1 MNRYFAT
8 LRAKTTLLVVA
19 LIAACLLGS
28 TAYFAY
34 STYWLE
40 VKTALGG
47 LMNFVDA
54 KQQGVIRFLGQNAKL
69 SRQMASLMMDSG
81 PDVARKHFAA
91 IVASDVFDVKDHP
104 FKDEI
109 AAGKRTLPT
118 LKTYHAIDYVEG
130 GVIKVSS
137 DPRREG
143 KTWSGK
149 VDAKRTYS
157 GVYMDAETPILTFA
171 TPAGKGQVLVNVD
184 ARMLTAIVNGEI
196 GNMEG
201 GMGAFYLAGVGKTF
215 DYYIVDEE
223 NRLITESR
231 TRPGQMLKGKGSEMP
246 WKLTQMTAGVTCG
259 SDGKY
264 ATSGQCTT
272 GCREAM
278 GFYTGINGQQML
290 GASMPFYD
298 SGWTIVVE
306 QVAEELLAPTWLSL
320 LKVMFFGVAM
330 TVAAA
335 MLVMWLIGRYTQRS
349 VAPLLASLSRL
360 SAGDLTQPLV
370 ARSNDELGNVAVAME
385 SFRLR
390 LVESLATVR
399 SSADRVVS
407 ASADMAS
414 GNSDI
419 SQRTEQQAGALQQTA
434 ASMEQLGGTVRQNA
448 DNAQQAN
455 QLALGAS
462 TVAIQ
467 GGEVVGQVVDTMK
480 GINESSK
487 KIADIIS
494 VIDGIAFQTN
504 ILALNAAVE
513 AARAGEQG
521 RGFAVVASEV
531 RNLAQRSA
539 EAAKEIKTLITTS
552 VERVAQGTRLVDQ
565 AGGTMAEVVS
575 SIKRV
580 TDIVGEISGASS
592 EQSTGVATVGKA
604 ISQMD
609 QATQQNAAL
618 VEQSAAAAESLK
630 VEADQLVRAVSRFK
644 LQADGVAA

>member
-1 MNRYFAT
+1 MKFNHLT
-8 LRAKTTLLVVA
+8 LRSKATLLVVT
-19 LIAACLLGS
+19 LITACLMGS

-54 KQQGVIRFLGQNAKL
+54 KQQGVIRFVGQNTKL
-69 SRQMASLMMDSG
+69 SLQLASLLTDAG
-81 PDVARKHFAA
+81 PEVAKKQFAA
-91 IVASDVFDVKDHP
+91 IVASDVFDVNDHP
-104 FKDEI
+104 FKDEVL
-109 AAGKRTLPT
+109 AGKRAIPT
-118 LKTYHAIDYVEG
+118 LKTYHAIDYVED

-137 DPRREG
+137 DPGREG
-143 KTWSGK
+143 KPWTRK
-149 VDAKRTYS
+149 VDAKRAYS
-157 GVYMDAETPILTFA
+157 GVYMDAETPVLTFA
-171 TPAGKGQVLVNVD
+171 APAGKGHVYVHAD

-196 GNMEG
+196 GNMEKG
-201 GMGAFYLAGVGKTF
+201 RMGAFYLAGVGKTF
-215 DYYIVDEE
+215 DYYIVNED
-223 NRLITESR
+223 NILITDSR
-231 TRPGQMLKGKGSEMP
+231 TRPGQLLKGKGSETP
-246 WKLTQMTAGVTCG
+246 WKLTQMSAGVTC
-259 SDGKY
+259 SADGKY
-264 ATSGQCTT
+264 VTSGQCTT

-278 GFYTGINGQQML
+278 GFYAAGNGDLMM

-306 QVAEELLAPTWLSL
+306 QQAQELLAPMWVSL
-320 LKVMFFGVAM
+320 LKVALFGAAM
-330 TVAAA
+330 TIAAA
-335 MLVMWLIGRYTQRS
+335 LLVMWLIGRYTQQS
-349 VAPLLASLSRL
+349 VAPLLGSLTLL
-360 SAGDLTQPLV
+360 SDGDLTLPLI
-370 ARSNDELGNVAVAME
+370 ARSNDELGAVARAME

-390 LVESLATVR
+390 LANSLGTVR
-399 SSADRVVS
+399 TSADRVAS

-414 GNSDI
+414 GNMDI
-419 SQRTEQQAGALQQTA
+419 SHRTEEQAGALQKTA
-434 ASMEQLGGTVRQNA
+434 ASMEQLGTTVRQNA
-448 DNAQQAN
+448 DNARQAN
-455 QLALGAS
+455 QLAMGAS

-467 GGEVVGQVVDTMK
+467 GGEVVGRVVDTMK

-521 RGFAVVASEV
+521 RGFAVVAAEV

-539 EAAKEIKTLITTS
+539 EAAKEIKVLISTS
-552 VERVAQGTRLVDQ
+552 VDRVDQGTKLVDQ
-565 AGGTMAEVVS
+565 AGITMTEVVS

-592 EQSTGVATVGKA
+592 EQSSGVSEVGQS

-618 VEQSAAAAESLK
+618 VEQSAAATESLK
-630 VEADQLVRAVSRFK
+630 AEAEQLVRAVSRFK
-644 LQADGVAA
+644 LGEQVV